1 MKILTCGAYIPDKVL
16 TNLDLEKIVDTSD
29 KWIKERTGIEERRI
43 EEEKSTASMALEALE
58 NALSK
63 VNDPKSILEN
73 TLGIIVATSTPD
85 YLFPST
91 ACLVQGKLIEKY
103 NLKNPPQVC
112 FDILAACSGFIY
124 AIYNAYNLLKQS
136 EKKYFIVIGS
146 EKYSK
151 IVNWKDRATCILF
164 GDAAGCT
171 ILEKGDQDHFLSFD
185 IGADGRYKNL
195 LYVPCIDS
203 MDDQDKYLKMKGNE
217 VFKIAIR
224 SLSSSILKVLKKAN
238 KKPEDISYVI
248 PHQANI
254 RILKLVAER
263 TKIPLEKFFINIEKL
278 GNTSAAS
285 IPVAM
290 NEAIEKNLIKRG
302 DLVLLTA
309 FGGGFTWGS
318 ILLKF

>member
-1 MKILTCGAYIPDKVL
+1 MKILTCGAYIPKKIL

-29 KWIKERTGIEERRI
+29 KWIQERTGIKERRI
-43 EEEKSTASMALEALE
+43 EEEKSTASMALAAVE

-63 VNDPKSILEN
+63 VDDPQKLLEN

-91 ACLVQGKLIEKY
+91 ACLIQGKLIEKY
-103 NLKNPPQVC
+103 KLKKAPQVC

-124 AIYNAYNLLKQS
+124 AVYNAYNLLKSS
-136 EKKYFIVIGS
+136 EKKYFIVVGS

-151 IVNWKDRATCILF
+151 IVNWKDRSTCILF
-164 GDAAGCT
+164 GDAAGCA
-171 ILEKGDQDHFLSFD
+171 ILEKTQEDNFLSFD
-185 IGADGRYKNL
+185 IGADGRYGHL
-195 LYVPCIDS
+195 LYVPCVSQDNE
-203 MDDQDKYLKMKGNE
+203 DKYLKMKGNE
-217 VFKIAIR
+217 VFKIAVR
-224 SLSSSILKVLKKAN
+224 TLEASILKVLKKAN
-238 KKPEDISYVI
+238 KKPEEISFVI

-263 TKIPLEKFFINIEKL
+263 IKIPLEKFFINIEKL

-285 IPVAM
+285 IPLAM
-290 NEAIEKNLIKRG
+290 NEAIEKGIIKRG
-302 DLVLLTA
+302 DLIILTA

-318 ILLKF
+318 VLLKF